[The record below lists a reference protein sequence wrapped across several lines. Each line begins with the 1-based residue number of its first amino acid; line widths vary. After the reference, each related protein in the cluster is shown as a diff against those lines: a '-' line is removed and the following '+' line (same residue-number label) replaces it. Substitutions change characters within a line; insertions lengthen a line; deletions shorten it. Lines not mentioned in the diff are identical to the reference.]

1 MKTAQAAAV
10 GRPAADPVTP
20 VLVRAARRESLERP
34 PVWFMRQAGRS
45 LPEFRK
51 IREAY
56 DLFTICQRPELC
68 AEVTMQPVRRLGVDG
83 AVLFADIMLPVAF
96 GLGVDLR
103 LVDGVGPV
111 VEQPIR
117 SQADIDRLQQ
127 RAAADAMPFV
137 LETIRLLRRDL
148 DPSVAMIG
156 FAGAPFTLAGYL
168 IEGKPSRDFLMTKA
182 MMYNE
187 PALWQALMARLSSLV
202 LDYLVAQIDAG
213 AQLVQL
219 FDSWVGALSPDDY
232 RRYVLPYTAPIFA
245 GLARNASSTRLM
257 DGRDTSSTSVTVSC
271 RRRRSSTCN
280 AWWSGFMPADR
291 TAILLMAYGSPNRL
305 DEVEAYFTDIRGGR
319 KPSREAVE
327 ELTERYRRVGVPTP
341 LLAVST
347 SLARQLQERLRMDP
361 PDGGTYTVHLGMKH
375 WTPRISS
382 AVDDAI
388 DAGADRLIA
397 IVLAPHYSTIS
408 IEGYRR
414 QVEAALAEGGSRRS
428 INPDFVGRWHVLA
441 GDIDAVADNVRATRA
456 EFREPAQ
463 VVAVFTAHSL
473 PARILNEGDPYQDQ
487 LLRTSELVAQRAG
500 IENWRFS
507 YQSQSQTGEPWLGPH
522 LPDMVETLARQGH
535 RAVLVAP
542 VGFIADHLE
551 IFYDIDIEA
560 KEKAD
565 ALGIELRRA
574 PMLNADPR
582 LVQALYA
589 LVSERVRRLSTVASS

>member
-1 MKTAQAAAV
+1 
-10 GRPAADPVTP
+10 
-20 VLVRAARRESLERP
+20 
-34 PVWFMRQAGRS
+34 
-45 LPEFRK
+45 
-51 IREAY
+51 
-56 DLFTICQRPELC
+56 
-68 AEVTMQPVRRLGVDG
+68 
-83 AVLFADIMLPVAF
+83 
-96 GLGVDLR
+96 
-103 LVDGVGPV
+103 
-111 VEQPIR
+111 
-117 SQADIDRLQQ
+117 
-127 RAAADAMPFV
+127 
-137 LETIRLLRRDL
+137 
-148 DPSVAMIG
+148 
-156 FAGAPFTLAGYL
+156 
-168 IEGKPSRDFLMTKA
+168 
-182 MMYNE
+182 
-187 PALWQALMARLSSLV
+187 
-202 LDYLVAQIDAG
+202 
-213 AQLVQL
+213 
-219 FDSWVGALSPDDY
+219 
-232 RRYVLPYTAPIFA
+232 
-245 GLARNASSTRLM
+245 
-257 DGRDTSSTSVTVSC
+257 
-271 RRRRSSTCN
+271 
-280 AWWSGFMPADR
+280 MPADR

-428 INPDFVGRWHVLA
+428 ISLDFVGSWHVLD
-441 GDIDAVADNVRATRA
+441 GYIDAVADNVRATRA

-507 YQSQSQTGEPWLGPH
+507 YQSQSQTGEPWLGPD
-522 LPDMVETLARQGH
+522 LPEMVETLARQGH

-589 LVSERVRRLSTVASS
+589 LVSERVRRLSTVASSLQ